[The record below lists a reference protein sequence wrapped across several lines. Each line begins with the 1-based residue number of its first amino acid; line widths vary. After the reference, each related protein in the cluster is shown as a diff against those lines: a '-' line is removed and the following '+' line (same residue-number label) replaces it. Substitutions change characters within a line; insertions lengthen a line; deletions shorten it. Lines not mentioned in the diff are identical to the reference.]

1 MSNTASYIG
10 KEPTYGV
17 FITQAETGDGSTVA
31 FSLDATATTTQS
43 LLVSVGGVVQQP
55 SSAYNIN
62 SAGTTLTFT
71 AAPGSG
77 HVIWILFLGQTLV
90 IPQAASANS
99 TMITAES
106 ALGEVPAAGDQ
117 FLVYDTSAA
126 ILKKV
131 AYSNLET
138 GDIAGVTAGTGIS
151 GGGTSGTVTV
161 SIDTAVTVDKTTAQ
175 TLTTKTLTS
184 PILGGTTTTASGNL
198 VVDPA
203 TSIVEVKGDGSSV
216 DAQVLLKCHDNSHGQ
231 TLKSQPHSAG
241 ITNTSLLPIGGSS
254 TLVSLVST
262 DTLTNKTLTSPTIGT
277 SPTAAGAT
285 WADLGTVT
293 TADINGGSVDGAI
306 IGAASAAAGTFTAFT
321 STSIDDNGDAK
332 NVNIDATEMWQWS
345 TNGVFNAQV
354 NAGTGGDKPWV
365 FCHDDATAVVAN
377 NENMLVVSNGND
389 TTGNMSGIGF
399 AWLDDD
405 DHPHFAAA
413 TINCVFG
420 ARTSDQYP
428 TGELAFSVSPAG
440 GAPVEKMR
448 LETDGTL
455 NLQDNVL
462 ERPVIKDYGE
472 TVYAGGNTSTAVTLA
487 ETNGNTQT
495 WTMTGNCT
503 FTMPSGSGLQ
513 AGTSLTLICTQDGTG
528 SRTATF
534 TGVKWKDATAPVLTT
549 TATTGIDIITFYTFN
564 GGASPVW
571 YGFLAGSAMG

>member
-62 SAGTTLTFT
+62 SAGTTITFT

-99 TMITAES
+99 TVITAES

-198 VVDPA
+198 TIDPA
-203 TSIVEVKGDGSSV
+203 TQIIEVKGDGSSV
-216 DAQVLLKCHDNSHGQ
+216 DAQLLLKCHDNSHGQ
-231 TLKSQPHSAG
+231 TLQSQPHSAG
-241 ITNTSLLPIGGSS
+241 ITNTSLLPKGASS

-262 DTLTNKTLTSPTIGT
+262 DTLTNKTLTSP
-277 SPTAAGAT
+277 
-285 WADLGTVT
+285 
-293 TADINGGSVDGAI
+293 DINTPDIDGGNIDGTI
-306 IGAASAAAGTFTAFT
+306 IGATTAAAGTFTTFT
-321 STSIDDNGDAK
+321 STGIDDNSDALAMTITAAENIGIGTATAADKLTVSGDGAVSGSLAIGKTGPTALLDILGGTGADVGINVKSSGAAGNSARLTSNAGDDGQLNLLQSTGTSIVLLVGDAS
-332 NVNIDATEMWQWS
+332 TENYIKS
-345 TNGVFNAQV
+345 
-354 NAGTGGDKPWV
+354 
-365 FCHDDATAVVAN
+365 
-377 NENMLVVSNGND
+377 
-389 TTGNMSGIGF
+389 
-399 AWLDDD
+399 
-405 DHPHFAAA
+405 
-413 TINCVFG
+413 
-420 ARTSDQYP
+420 
-428 TGELAFSVSPAG
+428 
-440 GAPVEKMR
+440 
-448 LETDGTL
+448 TL
-455 NLQDNVL
+455 NMYDNVFT
-462 ERPVIKDYGE
+462 RPIIKDYGE